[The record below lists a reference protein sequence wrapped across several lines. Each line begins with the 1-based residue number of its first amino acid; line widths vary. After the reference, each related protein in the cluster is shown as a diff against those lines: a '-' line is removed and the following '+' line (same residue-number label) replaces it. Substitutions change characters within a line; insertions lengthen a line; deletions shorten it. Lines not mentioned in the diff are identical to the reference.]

1 MDIDHF
7 NELFLKAAAAL
18 QVKLPPRLPA
28 AAAKGWAP
36 GAAEKLTQMGI
47 KPKAVSVGTL
57 KMAMSDLYF
66 DEALTSAF
74 RDELQKIAS
83 SGALS
88 EELLKIAKALM
99 SPGAFA
105 RVAESARES
114 GGTLAQKAEQ
124 ALAKAKLRSA
134 PVPTEI
140 GMKSLVGGMGPV
152 GKVGTNPVVSMRSIR

>member
-7 NELFLKAAAAL
+7 N
-18 QVKLPPRLPA
+18 QV
-28 AAAKGWAP
+28 
-36 GAAEKLTQMGI
+36 T
-47 KPKAVSVGTL
+47 
-57 KMAMSDLYF
+57 F
-66 DEALTSAF
+66 SAF

-99 SPGAFA
+99 NPGAFA

-124 ALAKAKLRSA
+124 ALARAKLRSA

-140 GMKSLVGGMGPV
+140 GMKSLVGGMSPV
-152 GKVGTNPVVSMRSIR
+152 GQVGTNPVVSMIHPVARKTPAAGIRLPATAYSV